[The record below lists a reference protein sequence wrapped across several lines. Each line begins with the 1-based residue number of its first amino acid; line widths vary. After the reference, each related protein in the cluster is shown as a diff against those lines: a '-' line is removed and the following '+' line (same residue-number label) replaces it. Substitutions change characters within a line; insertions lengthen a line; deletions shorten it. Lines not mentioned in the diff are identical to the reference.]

1 MTVSFK
7 LMMGMTL
14 FHAQTMKELRIDK
27 VIEQS
32 YNEDS
37 QEYKEL
43 CNSSGWVRHSIQQKV
58 KQTRKEEQKKWEKSN

>member
-7 LMMGMTL
+7 LTMGMTL

-32 YNEDS
+32 YNEDG

-43 CNSSGWVRHSIQQKV
+43 CRNIHK
-58 KQTRKEEQKKWEKSN
+58 

>member
-37 QEYKEL
+37 QEYKE
-43 CNSSGWVRHSIQQKV
+43 
-58 KQTRKEEQKKWEKSN
+58 